1 MTNKDEIKN
10 VLTNTILSIIKKE
23 NFTLSVKNVFK
34 NELKTILV
42 SNKEEFFQSKA
53 YKKLEE
59 TLHVKIKSFGN
70 SSECKNY
77 LYSILNNKFKNIEK
91 SNYTFLE
98 LIPTTLTNSL
108 KVYVYNNK
116 DAIATSIKTFL
127 NSKKVQNKIKNE
139 ITKAVSTLNPLA
151 SKFFSGDKIY
161 YTINTGINSY
171 FDNQEN
177 LMDMVMMINGILDK
191 IMQENIA
198 DFFTYFP
205 VEGKNSII
213 DVFCNVIIT
222 NLFSDETII
231 KVIINM
237 KEKLNDEAFIKKLVA
252 TNQHGFDILL
262 DYLSDKCFTRMLE
275 SNKLKKVVDNI
286 SNTLVNKLLEMP
298 LKEFI

>member
-10 VLTNTILSIIKKE
+10 VLSTTILSIIKKQS
-23 NFTLSVKNVFK
+23 FTLSVKSAFK
-34 NELKTILV
+34 NELETILV
-42 SNKEEFFQSKA
+42 SNKEGFFQSKA

-59 TLHVKIKSFGN
+59 TFHVKIKKFGN
-70 SSECKNY
+70 SSECKNN
-77 LYSILNNKFKNIEK
+77 LYSILNNKLKNIEK

-139 ITKAVSTLNPLA
+139 VTKAIGTLNPLA

-177 LMDMVMMINGILDK
+177 LMDMVMMINGILDNL
-191 IMQENIA
+191 MQKNVS

-213 DVFCNVIIT
+213 DVFCNVIIA
-222 NLFSDETII
+222 NLFADETII
-231 KVIINM
+231 KVIISM
-237 KEKLNDEAFIKKLVA
+237 KEKLNDETFIKKLF
-252 TNQHGFDILL
+252 TNNQYGFDMLL
-262 DYLSDKCFTRMLE
+262 DCLSDKCCTRMIE
-275 SNKLKKVVDNI
+275 SNKLKKVIDNI
-286 SNTLVNKLLEMP
+286 SNTLVDKLLEMP